1 MSLTVAQVAALPE
14 LGLIVRT
21 EMAPTDRE
29 VKWVAV
35 SELLDPTP
43 WLEGGDLLLTTG
55 MALVDDPSVT
65 GDYVARL
72 VDAEVSAIGFGVGL
86 SHPEVLPSLI
96 AAAEAAAVPVVE
108 VPHPV
113 PFVAVS
119 KAVSRMLTA
128 REYEESAASFE
139 AQRRL
144 IRAAM
149 SDRAGSTDQIVA
161 VLAKHVRG
169 FCLHMDARGQV
180 VAASPARAGDR
191 AAELLAEV
199 ERLRP
204 RGLLASSSVSSA
216 DENIIIVP
224 IGVKGSAEGFLAVG
238 SSRPTRAADQAVINV
253 AVSLLS
259 WEVTRPHVLDV
270 GMDPWRRLLIASGMT
285 VGLQPTMLDDLG
297 LAALGPRHA
306 CAIVVR
312 AVAGAAIEDAT
323 LSALAR
329 IPGVIGAR
337 EDAGVLGFAPV
348 GTGGEVPSAVRDVA
362 DLPSVAAV
370 GISSALDLT
379 DAANVRQAVDQA
391 RRAAALGSGLRLFD
405 DAPAR
410 GLASLI
416 DASTTH
422 AWALEYLSDL
432 VGTPEGAELMD
443 TLRAWLDQHGQ
454 VDAAAQQLGIHRH
467 TVRHRLRR
475 AEAVLGRSL
484 DDPAVRADL
493 YFALAAVC

>member
-1 MSLTVAQVAALPE
+1 MTLTVAQVAALPE
-14 LGLIVRT
+14 LGLIMRT
-21 EMAPTDRE
+21 HDAPTDRE
-29 VKWVAV
+29 VRWVAV

-55 MALVDDPSVT
+55 MALIDDAVETGHYVD
-65 GDYVARL
+65 RL
-72 VDAEVSAIGFGVGL
+72 VDAEVAAIGFGVGL
-86 SHPEVLPSLI
+86 THPGVLPTLVV
-96 AAAEAAAVPVVE
+96 AAEAAGVPVFE
-108 VPHPV
+108 VPRPV

-139 AQRRL
+139 CQRRL

-149 SDRAGSTDQIVA
+149 SDVPGRTDQIVA

-169 FCLHMDARGQV
+169 FCLHMDSRGQV
-180 VAASPARAGDR
+180 VAASPARAAAR

-216 DENIIIVP
+216 LENTVIVP

-270 GMDPWRRLLIASGMT
+270 GMDPWRRLLIDTAMGA
-285 VGLQPTMLDDLG
+285 GLDAALAAELG
-297 LAALGPRHA
+297 LEALGPRHA
-306 CAIVVR
+306 CALVVR
-312 AVAGAAIEDAT
+312 PFAGASLEDAT
-323 LSALAR
+323 LSAIAR
-329 IPGVIGAR
+329 VPGVLAAR
-337 EDAGVLGFAPV
+337 DGTGVLAFAPV
-348 GTGGEVPSAVRDVA
+348 GPGGELPASVADIA
-362 DLPSVAAV
+362 DLPGVAV
-370 GISSALDLT
+370 LGISSALDLT

-391 RRAAALGSGLRLFD
+391 RRASALGSGLRRFD

-410 GLASLI
+410 GLGSLI
-416 DASTTH
+416 DAATTA
-422 AWALEYLSDL
+422 AWGHEYLADL
-432 VGTPEGAELMD
+432 IAIPEGTELMD

-475 AEAVLGRSL
+475 AEAVLGRPL

-493 YFALAAVC
+493 YFALVAVR